1 MNKVSSFKR
10 LDRLR
15 FSNDPFGCTAFLRNL
30 SVDAKK
36 IREVKEYFKEFEVFF
51 NKHQHI
57 FTKPS
62 IEIYHIPSK
71 TRLTGNV
78 LDTALAIF
86 PKILKKNIDNGDN
99 VVLPRFWV
107 KDNLYSCKYI
117 HLRAPLIYKD
127 SPNKM
132 VGEGYY
138 KHLFFSFFLEQS
150 IEACHDVQ
158 FSFNIENIVII
169 EEKVWC
175 NPNKNLGDYLV
186 ILKN

>member
-10 LDRLR
+10 QDRLR

-36 IREVKEYFKEFEVFF
+36 IRAIKGYFKEFELFF

-71 TRLTGNV
+71 TRLTGHV

-99 VVLPRFWV
+99 VVLPSFSV
-107 KDNLYSCKYI
+107 KDNDYSRKGIYLCAPYI
-117 HLRAPLIYKD
+117 YIDPPKEVA
-127 SPNKM
+127 
-132 VGEGYY
+132 GEGYY
-138 KHLFFSFFLEQS
+138 KHLFFSFFLKKLKLKGLDIQYGYN
-150 IEACHDVQ
+150 
-158 FSFNIENIVII
+158 FRNIVITYK
-169 EEKVWC
+169 KVSC
-175 NPNKNLGDYLV
+175 NPKNNLGDYL
-186 ILKN
+186 LF